1 MIYAA
6 WLSWGIPLIGAAL
19 IPLVAVVSGRLR
31 GWFAVAFAGA
41 GMAAALYTALTFT
54 SPSTEAITL
63 SFANYY
69 LPNLGVTL
77 QVKVDQLSVLVGAF
91 VSFVSFLVVVYSL
104 GYMRHEGGQT
114 RYYSLVL
121 LFVGA
126 MMGLVMAGNLIQFY
140 LFWELVGVCSA
151 LLIAFWSDRPAA
163 RKAGLKAFVVTRLG
177 DCALLIAVV
186 FIAAV
191 FGTTSFDTILGPSGI
206 PTLATGTIFALGL
219 LMFIGSMGKSAQV
232 PLHVW
237 LPDAMEGPTTVSAL
251 IHAATM
257 VNAGVYLM
265 LRMYPIITL
274 PQLSGSLT
282 DIILAIGLLSAIVGG
297 ACAFAAD
304 DIKRVLAYST
314 ISQLGL
320 MFAAIGLGNMAASA
334 YQMISQGL
342 FKALAFLAAG
352 SVIEAVGTRELD
364 KMGGLARVLKYTYAG
379 FLIAMLAMSGLPP
392 LVGFWSKDAILSSAF
407 SAGAV
412 QASLLVFAFALTA
425 LYSFRVLF
433 RVFHG
438 KAPPREGVKESPPT
452 MLIPI
457 AVLSVSVLTAWAVLE
472 SQPLLSSSSWT
483 PAIPTLGTSLLVLFG
498 CAAIAYYVF
507 IPNYQKALGLMKSN
521 PTLAG
526 ARDFLHDGLWID
538 RVYNWLY
545 SGVIKPLAAAVARI
559 QTGMIRAN
567 MGLVLLSAVALFFLF
582 AVGVL

>member
-1 MIYAA
+1 MF
-6 WLSWGIPLIGAAL
+6 
-19 IPLVAVVSGRLR
+19 V
-31 GWFAVAFAGA
+31 
-41 GMAAALYTALTFT
+41 ALYGAMTFT
-54 SPSTEAITL
+54 SGSTEGFVVWFPAL
-63 SFANYY
+63 SI
-69 LPNLGVTL
+69 TL

-104 GYMRHEGGQT
+104 GYMKDEPGQT

-121 LFVGA
+121 LFVGS
-126 MMGLVMAGNLIQFY
+126 MIGLVMSGNLIQFY
-140 LFWELVGVCSA
+140 VFWELVGVCSA

-177 DCALLIAVV
+177 DSSLLIAVV

-191 FGTTSFDTILGPSGI
+191 FGTTSFDSILNPSSGI

-282 DIILAIGLLSAIVGG
+282 TIILAVGLLSALVGG

-320 MFAAIGLGNMAASA
+320 MFAAIGLGSLTAAA

-342 FKALAFLAAG
+342 FKALAFLSAG
-352 SVIEAVGTRELD
+352 SVITALGTRELD
-364 KMGGLARVLKYTYAG
+364 KMGGLARVMKYTYAG
-379 FLIAMLAMSGLPP
+379 FLISVLAMSGLPP

-407 SAGAV
+407 STGALPSAV
-412 QASLLVFAFALTA
+412 LLCAFALTT

-438 KAPPREGVKESPPT
+438 KPAEGKTPSESPPS
-452 MLIPI
+452 MLFPI
-457 AVLSVSVLTAWAVLE
+457 AVLSVAVLTAWAIIQ
-472 SQPLLSSSSWT
+472 SAPLLSSVSWVPGVSTLASSL
-483 PAIPTLGTSLLVLFG
+483 IVLGS
-498 CAAIAYYVF
+498 CAGIAYFVF
-507 IPNYQKALGLMKSN
+507 LPNYQKTRSLIASSSILR
-521 PTLAG
+521 G
-526 ARDFLHDGLWID
+526 AVNVLHDGIWFDL
-538 RVYNWLY
+538 VYNGIY
-545 SGVIKPLAAAVARI
+545 SAVLRPIAGAVSRI
-559 QTGMIRAN
+559 QTGFIRAN
-567 MGLVLLSAVALFFLF
+567 MALVLLVAGTLFILF
-582 AVGVL
+582 AIGVL

>member
-1 MIYAA
+1 VIYSA
-6 WLSWGIPLIGAAL
+6 WLAWAIPLIGAAL
-19 IPLVAVVSGRLR
+19 IPLVSVVSGRLR

-41 GMAAALYTALTFT
+41 GMVSALYGALTFT
-54 SPSTEAITL
+54 TASTEGITL

-104 GYMRHEGGQT
+104 GYMRHESGQT

-140 LFWELVGVCSA
+140 FFWELVGVCSA
-151 LLIAFWSDRPAA
+151 LLIAFWYDRPAA

-177 DCALLIAVV
+177 DCSLLIAVV
-186 FIAAV
+186 FVAAV
-191 FGTTSFDTILGPSGI
+191 FGTTSFDSILGPGGI
-206 PTLATGTIFALGL
+206 PTLATGTIFVLGL

-282 DIILAIGLLSAIVGG
+282 DIILAVGLLSAIVGG

-320 MFAAIGLGNMAASA
+320 MFAAIGLGNLTASA

-364 KMGGLARVLKYTYAG
+364 KMGGLAKVLKYTYAG
-379 FLIAMLAMSGLPP
+379 FLISILAMSGLPP

-407 SAGAV
+407 SAGAL
-412 QASLLVFAFALTA
+412 QSFLLLCAFSLTA

-438 KAPPREGVKESPPT
+438 KATSREGIKESPPT
-452 MLIPI
+452 MLVPI
-457 AVLSVSVLTAWAVLE
+457 AVLGVAVITSWTILQA
-472 SQPLLSSSSWT
+472 QPLLSSSTWT
-483 PAIPTLGTSLLVLFG
+483 PGASTLAASLLVLAG
-498 CAAIAYYVF
+498 CAGIAYYVF
-507 IPNYQKALGLMKSN
+507 LPNYQKTLGLMKSN
-521 PTLAG
+521 HALAA
-526 ARDFLHDGLWID
+526 ARNFLHDGFWFD
-538 RVYNWLY
+538 RAYNALVA
-545 SGVIKPLAAAVARI
+545 GVVQPAAAAVARI
-559 QTGMIRAN
+559 QTGLLRAN
-567 MGLVLLSAVALFFLF
+567 MALVLLSAAALFFLF